1 MRTIATTLALCALLC
16 SPTLALASEGD
27 AENERGVAARTRDVI
42 ADIFIARPLALGQL
56 AVGAAV
62 FVVAFPVD
70 LIMDEDLDS
79 TRVCIAD
86 PWDQLVTR
94 PLGEL

>member
-1 MRTIATTLALCALLC
+1 MRTIATTLALCALLWT
-16 SPTLALASEGD
+16 PVPALAYEGED
-27 AENERGVAARTRDVI
+27 EHTRGAIARTRDVI

-56 AVGAAV
+56 AVGAV
-62 FVVAFPVD
+62 VYVVAFPVD

-94 PLGEL
+94 PLGDL